1 MYAFSPKVMETTPLD
16 SIKPCEETANCR
28 IQRSAFMSHSSFEN
42 SFREYLNNQP
52 LSIGY
57 DDNSTSYTDID
68 FRLKIDEVGFAL
80 ELKEKKQKY
89 NLLNW
94 EGVHIP
100 EEQFMVI
107 DELSIRKIVLSG
119 ASAGLLVKDS
129 VRDKMFFFSMIDL
142 VLMPKIKRFNRP
154 TNFNEKEGI
163 KGKWAI
169 DLRHGME
176 CKDFATVLRAIQN
189 YQRVCPLLGE
199 IPSCLNTYHGE
210 TITQGGATRTLD
222 FLNKDVAEK

>member
-1 MYAFSPKVMETTPLD
+1 MAE
-16 SIKPCEETANCR
+16 
-28 IQRSAFMSHSSFEN
+28 SSFEN
-42 SFREYLNNQP
+42 SFREYLNSQP
-52 LSIGY
+52 LNMGY
-57 DDNSTSYTDID
+57 ADHSDSYTDLD
-68 FRLKIDEVGFAL
+68 FSLKIGASIFAL

-94 EGVHIP
+94 DGVHIP
-100 EEQFMVI
+100 EEHFMLI

-129 VRDKMFFFSMIDL
+129 AREKMFFFSMIDL

-154 TNFNEKEGI
+154 TKFNEQEGI

-189 YQRVCPLLGE
+189 YQRVSPLLRE

-210 TITQGGATRTLD
+210 TIMQGGTTRTLD
-222 FLNKDVAEK
+222 YLNKDVAER

>member
-1 MYAFSPKVMETTPLD
+1 MAQASL
-16 SIKPCEETANCR
+16 
-28 IQRSAFMSHSSFEN
+28 EN
-42 SFREYLNNQP
+42 SFREYLNSQP
-52 LSIGY
+52 LNMGY
-57 DDNSTSYTDID
+57 ADHSDSYTDLD
-68 FRLKIDEVGFAL
+68 FSLKIGAGIFAL

-100 EEQFMVI
+100 EEHFMLI

-119 ASAGLLVKDS
+119 ANTGLLVHDS

-142 VLMPKIKRFNRP
+142 VLMPKIKRFNRM
-154 TNFNEKEGI
+154 TNFNEKDGI

-189 YQRVCPLLGE
+189 YQQLSPLLQE
-199 IPSCLNTYHGE
+199 IPSCLNVYHGE
-210 TITQGGATRTLD
+210 TIMQGGITRTLD
-222 FLNKDVAEK
+222 YLNKDVAEK